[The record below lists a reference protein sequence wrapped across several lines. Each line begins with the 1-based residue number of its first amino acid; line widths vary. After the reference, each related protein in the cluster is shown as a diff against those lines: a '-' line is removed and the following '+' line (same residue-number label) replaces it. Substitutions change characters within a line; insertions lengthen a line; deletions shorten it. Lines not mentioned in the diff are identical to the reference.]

1 MRIDQLKQ
9 NLSAYFKNR
18 PEVAA
23 VYLFGSYAVNSQKP
37 ASDVDIGI
45 LFCPTAAQRFSEYID
60 TYLKELPRVI
70 RKDIHPVIMNNAGE
84 LLAKQ
89 ILGKGR
95 CIHVKDEKQLSF
107 YKMYMYSMIAEFA
120 YYQEKIKAGFVRHVM
135 G

>member
-1 MRIDQLKQ
+1 MRSDQLKRS
-9 NLSAYFKNR
+9 LSEYFKNR

-37 ASDVDIGI
+37 GSDVDIGI
-45 LFCPTAAQRFSEYID
+45 LFDPGEVQFFSEYID
-60 TYLKELPRVI
+60 TYLKELPRII

-95 CIHVKDEKQLSF
+95 CIHVKDEKQLSL
-107 YKMYMYSMIAEFA
+107 YKMHMYSMIAEFG
-120 YYQEKIKAGFVRHVM
+120 YYYEKMKAGFVRHVVE
-135 G
+135 